1 MSWFKVKV
9 DSSLPVVPSNITHSP
24 CESKGW
30 RDSGVTIITEVVYHV
45 SFPSITKNWIDS
57 RFVIGFFLFRF
68 VVIVWIYSRQSP
80 SDKCWRSPRKHPRSQ
95 RTPYPTPERS
105 VKSSWQRGRH
115 NTAPAKMAVAEDI
128 LKDPYFAD
136 LDIDLSQFSEEE
148 KTVILGVMQKAKVR
162 IWNIWKSRIVL
173 TFATVNTT
181 ELSFHVF
188 CPLRSIVTQMEL
200 REDWLNYF
208 MTKTIY
214 ILINPVFWIYPFKVL
229 DQQQIE
235 DKFR

>member
-1 MSWFKVKV
+1 MDLLEAV
-9 DSSLPVVPSNITHSP
+9 
-24 CESKGW
+24 
-30 RDSGVTIITEVVYHV
+30 
-45 SFPSITKNWIDS
+45 
-57 RFVIGFFLFRF
+57 
-68 VVIVWIYSRQSP
+68 
-80 SDKCWRSPRKHPRSQ
+80 SDKCWRSLRKHPRSQ
-95 RTPYPTPERS
+95 RTPYPTPES
-105 VKSSWQRGRH
+105 TVKSSWQRGRH

-188 CPLRSIVTQMEL
+188 CPLPSIVTQMEL

-208 MTKTIY
+208 MTKSIY